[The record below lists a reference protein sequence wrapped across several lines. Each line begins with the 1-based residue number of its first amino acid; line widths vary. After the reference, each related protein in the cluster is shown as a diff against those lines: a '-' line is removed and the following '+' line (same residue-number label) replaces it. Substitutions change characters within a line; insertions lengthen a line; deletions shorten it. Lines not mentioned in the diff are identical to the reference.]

1 MTTTQEGWVSDAVC
15 SVRFTSDVRH
25 YASVALAVCTEAT
38 TSPCVRGVLRSIED
52 KEDRQQRVVRTNN
65 LTIIWI
71 FGDDKDLVVSPTS
84 TSLSWSVPSFK
95 YQVPIKLIHGGTL
108 YVVHVLV
115 VLQ

>member
-1 MTTTQEGWVSDAVC
+1 MSDAVC
-15 SVRFTSDVRH
+15 SVRFTSNVRH
-25 YASVALAVCTEAT
+25 YVSVALAVCTETT

-52 KEDRQQRVVRTNN
+52 KEDRQQRVDRTNN
-65 LTIIWI
+65 FTIIWI

-84 TSLSWSVPSFK
+84 TSSSWSVPSFK
-95 YQVPIKLIHGGTL
+95 YQVPMKLIHGGTL

>member
-25 YASVALAVCTEAT
+25 YVSVALAVCAETT
-38 TSPCVRGVLRSIED
+38 TSSCVRGVLRSIED

-84 TSLSWSVPSFK
+84 TSSSWSVPSFR
-95 YQVPIKLIHGGTL
+95 YQVPMKLIHGGTL